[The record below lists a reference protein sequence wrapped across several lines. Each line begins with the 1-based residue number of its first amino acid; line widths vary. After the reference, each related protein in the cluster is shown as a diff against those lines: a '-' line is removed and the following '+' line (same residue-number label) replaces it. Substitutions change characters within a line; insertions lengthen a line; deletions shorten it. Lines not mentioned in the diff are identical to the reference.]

1 MRKVRQFT
9 FEVKNLFGTSKLFS
23 CDVEI
28 CYADQR
34 TVLSIEV
41 R

>member
-9 FEVKNLFGTSKLFS
+9 FEIKNLFGSSKQFS

-28 CYADQR
+28 RFADQR
-34 TVLSIEV
+34 TVLSIEI
-41 R
+41 